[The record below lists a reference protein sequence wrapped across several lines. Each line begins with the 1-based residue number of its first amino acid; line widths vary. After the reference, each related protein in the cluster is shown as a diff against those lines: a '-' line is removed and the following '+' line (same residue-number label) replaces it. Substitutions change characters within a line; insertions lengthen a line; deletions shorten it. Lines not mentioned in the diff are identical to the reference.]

1 MKFNHP
7 RRHGDCVT
15 RTVCVFRLEVGPSPS
30 CPWTSK
36 TSKVNHAGSNF
47 SEYLL
52 CSTNNVLNGILVSIT
67 YNTRIAPF
75 IYFHYK
81 EIKMLAILVES
92 FVSNFPQVYRRKLF
106 SHLIY
111 LMLFYFL
118 NMVKEFLQWSF
129 CLLYCWSGACFMY
142 ESYEMLG
149 VFFIENALYTNAIM
163 LLCWQTQHL
172 LKRPSK
178 RYTCVGKLLP
188 V

>member
-1 MKFNHP
+1 MKFNHS

-15 RTVCVFRLEVGPSPS
+15 RTVCVFRLEVGPSPL

-36 TSKVNHAGSNF
+36 TSKVNHTGSNF

-81 EIKMLAILVES
+81 EIKMLAVLYQFFHRYIEGNYFPIWFTWCYFISWIVLKS
-92 FVSNFPQVYRRKLF
+92 FFNAHFIYFIADQVRVLCTSPMKCWVSF
-106 SHLIY
+106 
-111 LMLFYFL
+111 
-118 NMVKEFLQWSF
+118 
-129 CLLYCWSGACFMY
+129 
-142 ESYEMLG
+142 
-149 VFFIENALYTNAIM
+149 
-163 LLCWQTQHL
+163 
-172 LKRPSK
+172 SK
-178 RYTCVGKLLP
+178 RMHYTPMQLCYYVDKHNTYWKVQVNDTP